1 MLTYPTTW
9 TPTRGDE
16 PRHRVYNSFNNML
29 QVFHLDVAKID
40 LDVVYIAMVIYACFK
55 RIVSSVS
62 SVFSRILHVFQLD
75 VSKVDLG
82 EHMLQWSWWLED
94 SGLPQPPVVVVGAP
108 SWVIVWG
115 PRTGRRLRRRG
126 R

>member
-1 MLTYPTTW
+1 
-9 TPTRGDE
+9 
-16 PRHRVYNSFNNML
+16 ML

-62 SVFSRILHVFQLD
+62 SVFSRMLHVFQLD

-82 EHMLQWSWWLED
+82 EHMFN
-94 SGLPQPPVVVVGAP
+94 GPGGGAP
-108 SWVIVWG
+108 PWVIVWAPESG
-115 PRTGRRLRRRG
+115 RHLHSAHPQTG
-126 R
+126 